1 MIGFSKNGQVAQNRV
16 LRGLVLTSAFAS
28 AAAAGTFDSD
38 VKTVLANTCFA
49 CHNPKLASGGLNVQ
63 AFYDP
68 ATILSKRDAW
78 EAIGKLR
85 EIYSGTIGYDDEH
98 IQVDE
103 ERYWLRNAA
112 ESRQAKTASLAYMAD
127 VLKCDVRP
135 STSAPPRLRALAPG
149 AARANKR

>member
-1 MIGFSKNGQVAQNRV
+1 MIGFPKIGQVAQNRV

-78 EAIGKLR
+78 EAILAKLR
-85 EIYSGTIGYDDEH
+85 TGEMPPKGIRKPPLEPFIGYVQGEFD
-98 IQVDE
+98 
-103 ERYWLRNAA
+103 
-112 ESRQAKTASLAYMAD
+112 
-127 VLKCDVRP
+127 
-135 STSAPPRLRALAPG
+135 
-149 AARANKR
+149 